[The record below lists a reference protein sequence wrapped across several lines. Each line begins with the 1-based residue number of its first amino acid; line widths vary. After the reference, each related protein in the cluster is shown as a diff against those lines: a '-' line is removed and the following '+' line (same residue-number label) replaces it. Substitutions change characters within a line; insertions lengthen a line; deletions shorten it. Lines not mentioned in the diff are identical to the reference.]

1 MMTCFSTACCR
12 ADCDVMWGDV
22 SACPLQ
28 VSGLMSFKRDEAQP
42 LVQQALE
49 AIDDM
54 NNALALT
61 KDVRRLLQPQM
72 LKAVLLIAALLTILI
87 ISV

>member
-1 MMTCFSTACCR
+1 MRLPA
-12 ADCDVMWGDV
+12 
-22 SACPLQ
+22 PLQ
-28 VSGLMSFKRDEAQP
+28 VSGLMSFKKEEAQP

-61 KDVRRLLQPQM
+61 KDVRRRLLPQIFEPSCQPCVCRFRKCVVK
-72 LKAVLLIAALLTILI
+72 LAIRLNSAV
-87 ISV
+87 

>member
-1 MMTCFSTACCR
+1 MVAICVACL
-12 ADCDVMWGDV
+12 
-22 SACPLQ
+22 LQ
-28 VSGLMSFKRDEAQP
+28 VSGLMSFKKEEAQP

-61 KDVRRLLQPQM
+61 KDVRRRLLPQ
-72 LKAVLLIAALLTILI
+72 LLELCCCGRSPES
-87 ISV
+87 SV

>member
-1 MMTCFSTACCR
+1 
-12 ADCDVMWGDV
+12 MWLP
-22 SACPLQ
+22 APLQ
-28 VSGLMSFKRDEAQP
+28 VSGLMSFKKEEAQP

-61 KDVRRLLQPQM
+61 KDVRHRLLPQM
-72 LKAVLLIAALLTILI
+72 FEPCCQPCVRCSPRCT
-87 ISV
+87 V

>member
-1 MMTCFSTACCR
+1 MSCEKMCLPARC
-12 ADCDVMWGDV
+12 
-22 SACPLQ
+22 Q

-54 NNALALT
+54 NNALSLT
-61 KDVRRLLQPQM
+61 KDVRCCLRPQI
-72 LKAVLLIAALLTILI
+72 LKLCY
-87 ISV
+87 